1 MKFPYSRIGTKCL
14 MLIATAAL
22 QLFAGASANAADKL
36 TYSNDWFPSGDKG
49 IQFYALNKGFFANEG
64 LDVTF
69 ITAKGSSDSITR
81 VATGSAD
88 VGSGSIVALLQAK
101 VQSNVPVK
109 TAVAFYNLPPD
120 SILTTEGS
128 KLKSLKDLEGTRIAT
143 ATFASSNVFWP
154 LIVSALH
161 LDASKITLVK
171 VDTTALDPMFV
182 SGQVDGE
189 IGWMTAA
196 PMDRESLAQRH
207 EKLKILPWSVI
218 GFEGYS
224 YSAIV
229 SDKLINERPDV
240 ARRFV
245 RAILAAGK
253 AALKDPHGVGESIKA
268 LYPDVDE
275 SLMEKQFIGA
285 LPLMVNDVTEKEG
298 FGSINKDRL
307 QKTWRWVAKAQGY
320 DMNRLD
326 PEEVVARSI
335 IP

>member
-1 MKFPYSRIGTKCL
+1 MQFVERSTGKRFFWP
-14 MLIATAAL
+14 IAAAAL
-22 QLFAGASANAADKL
+22 QLVASTIAHAGDKL

-49 IQFYALNKGFFANEG
+49 IQYYALNKGFFTNEG

-120 SILTTEGS
+120 SIMTTEGS
-128 KLKSLKDLEGTRIAT
+128 RLKSLKDLEGTRIGT

-154 LIVSALH
+154 LVVSSLH
-161 LDASKITLVK
+161 LDESKITLVK
-171 VDTTALDPMFV
+171 VDTTALDPMLF
-182 SGQVDGE
+182 SGQVDGT
-189 IGWMTAA
+189 ISWMTSA
-196 PMDRESLAQRH
+196 PLERQGLSERNK
-207 EKLKILPWSVI
+207 KLVILPWSAI

-245 RAILAAGK
+245 RAIIAAGK
-253 AALKDPHGVGESIKA
+253 AALKDPTGVGRSIKA

-275 SLMEKQFIGA
+275 GLMEKQFDSA
-285 LPLMVNDVTEKEG
+285 LPLMSNEVTEKEG
-298 FGSINKDRL
+298 FGSITKARL
-307 QKTWRWVAKAQGY
+307 QTTWGWVAKAQGY
-320 DMNRLD
+320 EINRLD
-326 PEEVVARSI
+326 PEEIVARSI